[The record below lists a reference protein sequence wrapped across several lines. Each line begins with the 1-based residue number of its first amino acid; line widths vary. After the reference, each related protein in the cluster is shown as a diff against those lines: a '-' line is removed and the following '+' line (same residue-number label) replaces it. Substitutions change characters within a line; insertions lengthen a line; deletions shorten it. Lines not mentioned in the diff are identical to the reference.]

1 MTIINQQY
9 TILCYSDCFFT
20 QTFTIKFDKATHPK
34 DIHDHNDAVED
45 YLIDTNQNPFEPIP
59 SFEIVEVTIHEPT
72 ESNGQ
77 NVS

>member
-34 DIHDHNDAVED
+34 DIHDHNEAVED

>member
-20 QTFTIKFDKATHPK
+20 QTFTIKFDKTTHPK
-34 DIHDHNDAVED
+34 DIHDHNDAVEE

-59 SFEIVEVTIHEPT
+59 SFEIIEVTIHEPT

-77 NVS
+77 FVS

>member
-20 QTFTIKFDKATHPK
+20 QTFTIKFDKTTHPK
-34 DIHDHNDAVED
+34 DIHDHHEAVED